1 MWFIL
6 LFTLAALAIPIALE
20 IHVKGS
26 DNIVNR
32 AGKEILAS
40 PIGQRLRRVPGATK
54 AWASAL
60 LALILLLVLGLLA
73 LRLLGWLLSL
83 LFS

>member
-6 LFTLAALAIPIALE
+6 LFTVAALAIPIALE

-40 PIGQRLRRVPGATK
+40 PIGQRLRRVPGVAK
-54 AWASAL
+54 DWVSAL
-60 LALILLLVLGLLA
+60 LAVALLLGLGLLA
-73 LRLLGWLLSL
+73 FPLLGWLLSR
-83 LFS
+83 LFF